1 MAKKEKAVE
10 NEQVITLDGEEYKYS
25 EITEEGKVAVQ
36 HLNSIER
43 ELAETRFLLDRH
55 EGTKRY
61 FIEALSKILKHDDEP
76 DV

>member
-1 MAKKEKAVE
+1 MAEVD
-10 NEQVITLDGEEYKYS
+10 NDQTITLDGEEYKYS
-25 EITEEGKVAVQ
+25 DITEEGKVAVQ

>member
-1 MAKKEKAVE
+1 MAEVD
-10 NEQVITLDGEEYKYS
+10 NDQTITLDGKEYKYS
-25 EITEEGKVAVQ
+25 DITEEGKIAVQ

-43 ELAETRFLLDRH
+43 ELAETKFLLDRH

>member
-1 MAKKEKAVE
+1 MAEVD
-10 NEQVITLDGEEYKYS
+10 NDQTITLDGKEYKYS
-25 EITEEGKVAVQ
+25 DITEEGKVAVQ